1 MIKKIDPGGECLQ
14 GQFIYTFQFYLTL
27 SRQCMQS
34 TLAYSFSRN
43 DFSAANAVLFFSVN
57 ESGNMPK
64 AIHPLFYII
73 MSKCVESYQFYENI
87 LVYSE
92 E

>member
-43 DFSAANAVLFFSVN
+43 DFSAANTVLFFSVN
-57 ESGNMPK
+57 ESGNIPK
-64 AIHPLFYII
+64 AICPYLCY
-73 MSKCVESYQFYENI
+73 CVEMCRIFLFLYK
-87 LVYSE
+87 
-92 E
+92 